1 MTIYIFLFYIIFLP
15 VNQFIFF
22 TIGGK
27 MCISFT
33 NRATDS
39 RDELISELSRMKSKL
54 FSFEK
59 SIENFRR
66 IANHYKTIFE
76 NGEEGVILF
85 NEKEKIL
92 DANNKIVDFLGYT
105 IDDLKRL
112 HYKSITPESE
122 HKIFQEV
129 VPENLKES
137 PVTKEI
143 YIEFYHINGSKQK
156 ARVIFY
162 NVKDANG
169 EPNGFSCRV
178 LN

>member
-1 MTIYIFLFYIIFLP
+1 MS
-15 VNQFIFF
+15 
-22 TIGGK
+22 
-27 MCISFT
+27 ISFT
-33 NRATDS
+33 NRVTDS

-59 SIENFRR
+59 SIENFKR

-76 NGEEGVILF
+76 NYDEGFILF
-85 NEKEKIL
+85 SEKGKIL
-92 DANNKIVDFLGYT
+92 DANKKIVYLLGYN

-112 HYKSITPESE
+112 HFKSITPESE
-122 HKIFQEV
+122 HKIFQEEV
-129 VPENLKES
+129 TGFFKES
-137 PVTKEI
+137 AVSKEMDL
-143 YIEFYHINGSKQK
+143 EFYHINGSKQK

-162 NVKDANG
+162 NVKDING